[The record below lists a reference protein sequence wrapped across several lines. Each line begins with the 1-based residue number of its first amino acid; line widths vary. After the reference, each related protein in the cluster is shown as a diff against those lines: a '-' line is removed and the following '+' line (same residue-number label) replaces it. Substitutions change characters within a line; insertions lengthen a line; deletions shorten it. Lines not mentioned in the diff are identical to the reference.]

1 MTGHQKAFK
10 RVHHSIGAAIRE
22 ELDNGGS
29 VVFSTWRRGF
39 IDAAKRQGI
48 SADITAAAY
57 DCIIDR
63 LKARVIASAQPL
75 PAGVNI
81 LDCTFETTAA

>member
-1 MTGHQKAFK
+1 MTENQKAFK
-10 RVHHSIGAAIRE
+10 RVHHSIRAAIRE
-22 ELDNGGS
+22 ELDNGGA

-57 DCIIDR
+57 DCIIAR
-63 LKARVIASAQPL
+63 LKDRCTKQTAPK
-75 PAGVNI
+75 GVDI
-81 LDCTFETTAA
+81 RDCTFESCAA